1 MNNYEIKMNPTIS
14 KKGMLRIFEDALC
27 GGSIG
32 YGCITLDC
40 ESDAYGDA
48 RERVKILKSET
59 PEDYILKDVVCYE
72 EVMTEVLRAGGKL
85 YYYEYGNDDMNSRV
99 EFDLDHMMD
108 NFENVPEY
116 LLKQMMN
123 HEFDSITTDN
133 LMQSLLLGEIVY
145 G

>member
-14 KKGMLRIFEDALC
+14 EKGMLQLFEDALC

-32 YGCITLDC
+32 YGCVTLDC
-40 ESDAYGDA
+40 ESDAYSDA
-48 RERVKILKSET
+48 RERVKSLNS
-59 PEDYILKDVVCYE
+59 EDYMICYE

-85 YYYEYGNDDMNSRV
+85 YYYEYGEDDLNSRV

-123 HEFDSITTDN
+123 HESDSITTDN
-133 LMQSLLLGEIVY
+133 LLQSLLLGEVVY